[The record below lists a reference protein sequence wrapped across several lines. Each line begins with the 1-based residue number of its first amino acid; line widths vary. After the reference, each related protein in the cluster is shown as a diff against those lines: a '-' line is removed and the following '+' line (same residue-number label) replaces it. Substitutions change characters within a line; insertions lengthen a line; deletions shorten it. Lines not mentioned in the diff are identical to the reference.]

1 MTGKKLTAELL
12 AEVEKLL
19 REGGTASSIGAAVGR
34 SRNSIVGLV
43 HRHLKHVGFRLAAPK
58 MVEIVRKRRVLEA
71 KRALLRERARMAPD
85 PEAIPIVLPT
95 FPVNPLLW
103 ELREHHCRWPLWA
116 AEVDDINEKR
126 FCGAAAIRGRYC
138 AHHADRAY
146 AVSVR
151 RR

>member
-1 MTGKKLTAELL
+1 VTGKKLTAELL
-12 AEVEKLL
+12 AEVERLL

-71 KRALLRERARMAPD
+71 KRALLRERARMGSD
-85 PEAIPIVLPT
+85 REAIPAQPPEPPT
-95 FPVNPLLW
+95 QPLLW

-126 FCGAAAIRGRYC
+126 FCGAGISRGRYC